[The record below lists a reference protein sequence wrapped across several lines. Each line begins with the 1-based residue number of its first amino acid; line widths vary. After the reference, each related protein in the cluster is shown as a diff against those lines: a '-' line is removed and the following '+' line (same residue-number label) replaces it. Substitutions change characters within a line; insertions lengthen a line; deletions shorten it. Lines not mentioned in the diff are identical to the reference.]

1 MKFMM
6 DIREKTSLLHSA
18 AENTGYIKK
27 LVDGTASVDGYAEY
41 IYNLE
46 KMYKAIENALDKN
59 ENNDVVKPFVTKELY
74 RSELMRKD
82 LNFLLGD
89 KLNSMKLL
97 ASTEACVAKIEE
109 LSETKP
115 ELVVAYAYTRFL
127 ADLFGGRTFLSLLST
142 SYKISNEGLNYY
154 QFPEINDLRGYVM
167 KYHNMLADINLSD
180 EMKVDFI
187 NEVNN
192 AYIYNL
198 AISNE
203 LEIKLHPIK
212 RNDKN
217 NHDNGHGHPHGHN
230 H

>member
-27 LVDGTASVDGYAEY
+27 LVDGNASVEGYAEY

-46 KMYKAIENALDKN
+46 KMYKAIEDALDKN
-59 ENNDVVKPFVTKELY
+59 ENNNVVKPFVTRELY

-82 LNFLLGD
+82 LEFLLGD
-89 KLNSMKLL
+89 KLNSIKLL
-97 ASTEACVAKIEE
+97 ASTEACVAKINE

-142 SYKISNEGLNYY
+142 NYKISNEGLNYY

-167 KYHNMLADINLSD
+167 KYHNMLADVDLSD
-180 EMKVDFI
+180 EMKIDFI

-203 LEIKLHPIK
+203 LDAKLK
-212 RNDKN
+212 
-217 NHDNGHGHPHGHN
+217 
-230 H
+230 

>member
-27 LVDGTASVDGYAEY
+27 LVDGKASIDGYAEY
-41 IYNLE
+41 IFNLE
-46 KMYKAIENALDKN
+46 RMYKAIEDALDQN
-59 ENNDVVKPFVTKELY
+59 ESNETVKPFVTRELY
-74 RSELMRKD
+74 RSQLMRQD

-89 KLNSMKLL
+89 QLNSMKLL
-97 ASTEACVAKIEE
+97 ASTETCISRIEY
-109 LSETKP
+109 LSKYNP

-142 SYKISNEGLNYY
+142 TYKVKSEGLNYY

-167 KYHNMLADINLSD
+167 KYHNMLAEINLS
-180 EMKVDFI
+180 EEQKRDFI

-203 LEIKLHPIK
+203 LEAKLK
-212 RNDKN
+212 
-217 NHDNGHGHPHGHN
+217 
-230 H
+230 

>member
-27 LVDGTASVDGYAEY
+27 LVDGAASVDGYAEY

-46 KMYKAIENALDKN
+46 KMYKAIEDALDKN
-59 ENNDVVKPFVTKELY
+59 ENNSAVKPFVTKELY

-82 LNFLLGD
+82 LEFLLGD
-89 KLNSMKLL
+89 KLDSMKLL

-109 LSETKP
+109 LSESKP

-154 QFPEINDLRGYVM
+154 QFPEINDLRGYVI
-167 KYHNMLADINLSD
+167 KYHNMLAEINLSD
-180 EMKVDFI
+180 DMKVDFI

-192 AYIYNL
+192 AYIYNI

-203 LEIKLHPIK
+203 LDAKLK
-212 RNDKN
+212 
-217 NHDNGHGHPHGHN
+217 
-230 H
+230 

>member
-142 SYKISNEGLNYY
+142 NYKISNEGLNYY

-180 EMKVDFI
+180 EMKVNFI

-203 LEIKLHPIK
+203 LDAKLK
-212 RNDKN
+212 
-217 NHDNGHGHPHGHN
+217 
-230 H
+230 

>member
-27 LVDGTASVDGYAEY
+27 LVDGNASVEGYAEY

-46 KMYKAIENALDKN
+46 RMYKAIEDALDKN
-59 ENNDVVKPFVTKELY
+59 ENNAIVKPFVTRELY

-82 LNFLLGD
+82 LEFLLGD
-89 KLNSMKLL
+89 KLNSLKLL

-109 LSETKP
+109 LSQTKP

-142 SYKISNEGLNYY
+142 NYKISNEGLNYY

-167 KYHNMLADINLSD
+167 KYHNMLADINLSN
-180 EMKVDFI
+180 EMKIDFI

-203 LEIKLHPIK
+203 LEAKLK
-212 RNDKN
+212 
-217 NHDNGHGHPHGHN
+217 
-230 H
+230 

>member
-6 DIREKTSLLHSA
+6 DIKEKTSLLHSA

-27 LVDGTASVDGYAEY
+27 LMDGTASVEGYAEY
-41 IYNLE
+41 IFNLE
-46 KMYKAIENALDKN
+46 RMYRAIEVALDKN
-59 ENNDVVKPFVTKELY
+59 ENNEIVKPFVTKELY

-82 LNFLLGD
+82 LEFLLGD
-89 KLNSMKLL
+89 KLDSMKLL

-109 LSETKP
+109 LSEKSP

-142 SYKISNEGLNYY
+142 SYNISAEGLNYY
-154 QFPEINDLRGYVM
+154 RFPEITDLRGYVM
-167 KYHNMLADINLSD
+167 KYHKMLADINLT
-180 EMKVDFI
+180 EEKKIDFI

-203 LEIKLHPIK
+203 LDAKLK
-212 RNDKN
+212 
-217 NHDNGHGHPHGHN
+217 
-230 H
+230 

>member
-27 LVDGTASVDGYAEY
+27 LVDGIASVEGYAEY

-46 KMYKAIENALDKN
+46 KMYKAIEDALDKN
-59 ENNDVVKPFVTKELY
+59 ENNAVINPFVTKELY
-74 RSELMRKD
+74 RSKLIRKD
-82 LNFLLGD
+82 LEFLLGD

-109 LSETKP
+109 LSQTKP
-115 ELVVAYAYTRFL
+115 ELIVAYAYTRFL

-142 SYKISNEGLNYY
+142 SYKIANEGLNYY

-167 KYHNMLADINLSD
+167 KYHNMLAEINLSD
-180 EMKVDFI
+180 EMKIDFI

-203 LEIKLHPIK
+203 LDAKLK
-212 RNDKN
+212 
-217 NHDNGHGHPHGHN
+217 
-230 H
+230 

>member
-27 LVDGTASVDGYAEY
+27 LVDGIASVEGYAEY

-46 KMYKAIENALDKN
+46 KMYKAIEDALDKN
-59 ENNDVVKPFVTKELY
+59 ENNAVINPFVTKELY
-74 RSELMRKD
+74 RSKLIRKD
-82 LNFLLGD
+82 LEFLLGD

-109 LSETKP
+109 LSQTKP

-142 SYKISNEGLNYY
+142 SYKIANEGLNYY
-154 QFPEINDLRGYVM
+154 QFPEVNDLRGYVM
-167 KYHNMLADINLSD
+167 KYHNMLAEINLSD
-180 EMKVDFI
+180 EMKIDFI

-203 LEIKLHPIK
+203 LDAKLK
-212 RNDKN
+212 
-217 NHDNGHGHPHGHN
+217 
-230 H
+230 

>member
-27 LVDGTASVDGYAEY
+27 LVDGIASVEGYAEY

-46 KMYKAIENALDKN
+46 KMYKAIEDALDKN
-59 ENNDVVKPFVTKELY
+59 DNNAVINPFVTKELY
-74 RSELMRKD
+74 RSKLIRKD
-82 LNFLLGD
+82 LEFLLGD

-167 KYHNMLADINLSD
+167 KYHNMLAEINLSD
-180 EMKVDFI
+180 EMKIDFI

-203 LEIKLHPIK
+203 LDAKLK
-212 RNDKN
+212 
-217 NHDNGHGHPHGHN
+217 
-230 H
+230 

>member
-6 DIREKTSLLHSA
+6 DIKEKTSLLHSA

-27 LVDGTASVDGYAEY
+27 LMDGTASVEGYAEY
-41 IYNLE
+41 IFNLE
-46 KMYKAIENALDKN
+46 RMYRAIEVALDKN
-59 ENNDVVKPFVTKELY
+59 ENNEIVKPFVTKELY

-82 LNFLLGD
+82 LEFLLGD
-89 KLNSMKLL
+89 KLDSMKLL

-109 LSETKP
+109 LSEKSP

-142 SYKISNEGLNYY
+142 SYNISAEGLNYY
-154 QFPEINDLRGYVM
+154 QFPNINDLRGYVM
-167 KYHNMLADINLSD
+167 KYHKMLADINLT
-180 EMKVDFI
+180 EENKIDFI

-203 LEIKLHPIK
+203 LDAKLK
-212 RNDKN
+212 
-217 NHDNGHGHPHGHN
+217 
-230 H
+230 

>member
-1 MKFMM
+1 MNKIVISLCTLLICEANFFANAQ
-6 DIREKTSLLHSA
+6 DTSSQLKNKIALNGELLCDTWQIDASYHYFVLP
-18 AENTGYIKK
+18 YIGFGGSIGMWKQYT
-27 LVDGTASVDGYAEY
+27 VDGIPSGRGWTVDEDY
-41 IYNLE
+41 
-46 KMYKAIENALDKN
+46 ENV
-59 ENNDVVKPFVTKELY
+59 ENFFIHPSISLVSP
-74 RSELMRKD
+74 
-82 LNFLLGD
+82 
-89 KLNSMKLL
+89 
-97 ASTEACVAKIEE
+97 CVAKIEE

-217 NHDNGHGHPHGHN
+217 KD
-230 H
+230 

>member
-18 AENTGYIKK
+18 AENTVYIKK

-203 LEIKLHPIK
+203 LDAKLK
-212 RNDKN
+212 
-217 NHDNGHGHPHGHN
+217 
-230 H
+230 

>member
-6 DIREKTSLLHSA
+6 YIREKTSLLHSA

-27 LVDGTASVDGYAEY
+27 LVDGTASVEGYAEY
-41 IYNLE
+41 ILNLE
-46 KMYKAIENALDKN
+46 RMYRAIEMALDKN
-59 ENNDVVKPFVTKELY
+59 ENNEIVKPFVTRELY

-82 LNFLLGD
+82 LKFLLGD
-89 KLNSMKLL
+89 KVDSIKLL

-109 LSETKP
+109 LSEKNP

-142 SYKISNEGLNYY
+142 SYKISGEGLNYY
-154 QFPEINDLRGYVM
+154 NFPEISDLRGYVM
-167 KYHNMLADINLSD
+167 KYHNMLAGINLP
-180 EMKVDFI
+180 EEKKIDFI

-203 LEIKLHPIK
+203 LEAKLK
-212 RNDKN
+212 
-217 NHDNGHGHPHGHN
+217 
-230 H
+230 

>member
-6 DIREKTSLLHSA
+6 DIKEKTSLLHSA

-27 LVDGTASVDGYAEY
+27 LMDGTASVEGYAEY
-41 IYNLE
+41 IFNLE
-46 KMYKAIENALDKN
+46 RMYRAIEVALYKN
-59 ENNDVVKPFVTKELY
+59 ENNEIVKPFVTKELY

-82 LNFLLGD
+82 LEFLLGD
-89 KLNSMKLL
+89 KLDSMKLL

-109 LSETKP
+109 LSEKSP

-127 ADLFGGRTFLSLLST
+127 ADLFGGRTFLSLLSS
-142 SYKISNEGLNYY
+142 SYNISAEGLNYY

-167 KYHNMLADINLSD
+167 KYHKMLADINLI
-180 EMKVDFI
+180 EENKIDFI

-203 LEIKLHPIK
+203 LDAKLK
-212 RNDKN
+212 
-217 NHDNGHGHPHGHN
+217 
-230 H
+230 

>member
-18 AENTGYIKK
+18 AESTGYIKK
-27 LVDGTASVDGYAEY
+27 LVDGTASVEGYAEY
-41 IYNLE
+41 ILNLE
-46 KMYKAIENALDKN
+46 RMYRAIEMALDKN
-59 ENNDVVKPFVTKELY
+59 ENNEIVKPFVTRELY

-82 LNFLLGD
+82 LKFLLGD
-89 KLNSMKLL
+89 KVDSIKLL

-109 LSETKP
+109 LSEKNP

-142 SYKISNEGLNYY
+142 SYKISGEGLNYY
-154 QFPEINDLRGYVM
+154 NFPEITDLRGYVM
-167 KYHNMLADINLSD
+167 KYHNMLAGINLP
-180 EMKVDFI
+180 EEKKIDFI

-203 LEIKLHPIK
+203 LEAKLK
-212 RNDKN
+212 
-217 NHDNGHGHPHGHN
+217 
-230 H
+230 

>member
-27 LVDGTASVDGYAEY
+27 LVDGNASVEGYAEY

-46 KMYKAIENALDKN
+46 RMYRAIEDALDKN
-59 ENNDVVKPFVTKELY
+59 ENNAIVKPFVTRELY

-82 LNFLLGD
+82 LEFLLGD
-89 KLNSMKLL
+89 KLNSLKLL

-109 LSETKP
+109 LSKTKP

-142 SYKISNEGLNYY
+142 NYKISNEGLNYY

-203 LEIKLHPIK
+203 LDAKLK
-212 RNDKN
+212 
-217 NHDNGHGHPHGHN
+217 
-230 H
+230 

>member
-27 LVDGTASVDGYAEY
+27 LVDGNASVEGYAEY

-46 KMYKAIENALDKN
+46 RMYKAIEDALDKN
-59 ENNDVVKPFVTKELY
+59 ENNAIVKPFVTRELY
-74 RSELMRKD
+74 RSELIRKD
-82 LNFLLGD
+82 LEFLLGD
-89 KLNSMKLL
+89 KLNSLKLL

-109 LSETKP
+109 LSKTKP

-154 QFPEINDLRGYVM
+154 QFPEINYLRGYVM

-180 EMKVDFI
+180 EMKIDFI

-203 LEIKLHPIK
+203 LEAKLK
-212 RNDKN
+212 
-217 NHDNGHGHPHGHN
+217 
-230 H
+230 

>member
-27 LVDGTASVDGYAEY
+27 LVDGNASVEGYAEY

-46 KMYKAIENALDKN
+46 RMYKAIEDALDKN
-59 ENNDVVKPFVTKELY
+59 ENNAIVKPFVTRELY
-74 RSELMRKD
+74 RSELIRKD
-82 LNFLLGD
+82 LEFLLGD
-89 KLNSMKLL
+89 KLNSLKLL

-109 LSETKP
+109 LSKTKP

-180 EMKVDFI
+180 EMKIDFI
-187 NEVNN
+187 N

-203 LEIKLHPIK
+203 LEAKLK
-212 RNDKN
+212 
-217 NHDNGHGHPHGHN
+217 
-230 H
+230 

>member
-46 KMYKAIENALDKN
+46 KMYKAIESALDKN
-59 ENNDVVKPFVTKELY
+59 ENNAVVKPFVTKELY
-74 RSELMRKD
+74 RSELIRKD

-127 ADLFGGRTFLSLLST
+127 ADLCGGRTFLSLLST
-142 SYKISNEGLNYY
+142 NYKISNEGLNYY

-180 EMKVDFI
+180 EMKVNFI

-203 LEIKLHPIK
+203 LDAKLK
-212 RNDKN
+212 
-217 NHDNGHGHPHGHN
+217 
-230 H
+230 

>member
-6 DIREKTSLLHSA
+6 DIKEKTSLLHSA

-27 LVDGTASVDGYAEY
+27 LMDGTAFVEGYAEY
-41 IYNLE
+41 IFNLE
-46 KMYKAIENALDKN
+46 RMYRAIEVALDKN
-59 ENNDVVKPFVTKELY
+59 ENNEIVKPFVTKELY

-82 LNFLLGD
+82 LEFLLGD
-89 KLNSMKLL
+89 KLDSMKLL

-109 LSETKP
+109 LSEKSP

-142 SYKISNEGLNYY
+142 SYNISAEGLNYY
-154 QFPEINDLRGYVM
+154 RFPEITDLRGYVM
-167 KYHNMLADINLSD
+167 KYHKMLADINLT
-180 EMKVDFI
+180 EEKKIDFI

-203 LEIKLHPIK
+203 LDAKLK
-212 RNDKN
+212 
-217 NHDNGHGHPHGHN
+217 
-230 H
+230 

>member
-27 LVDGTASVDGYAEY
+27 LVDGNASVEGYAEY

-46 KMYKAIENALDKN
+46 RMYKAIEDALDKN
-59 ENNDVVKPFVTKELY
+59 ENNAIVKPFVTRELY
-74 RSELMRKD
+74 RSELIRKD
-82 LNFLLGD
+82 LEFLLGD
-89 KLNSMKLL
+89 KLNSLKLL

-109 LSETKP
+109 LSKTKP

-180 EMKVDFI
+180 EMKIDFI

-203 LEIKLHPIK
+203 LEAKLK
-212 RNDKN
+212 
-217 NHDNGHGHPHGHN
+217 
-230 H
+230 

>member
-142 SYKISNEGLNYY
+142 NYKISNEGLNYY

-180 EMKVDFI
+180 EMKVNFI

-203 LEIKLHPIK
+203 LDAKL
-212 RNDKN
+212 N
-217 NHDNGHGHPHGHN
+217 
-230 H
+230 

>member
-27 LVDGTASVDGYAEY
+27 LVDGIASVEGYAEY

-46 KMYKAIENALDKN
+46 KMYKAIEDALDKN
-59 ENNDVVKPFVTKELY
+59 ENNAVINPFVTKELY
-74 RSELMRKD
+74 RSKLIRKD
-82 LNFLLGD
+82 LEFLLGD

-127 ADLFGGRTFLSLLST
+127 ADLFGGRPFLSLLST

-167 KYHNMLADINLSD
+167 KYHNMLAEINLSD
-180 EMKVDFI
+180 EMKIDFI

-203 LEIKLHPIK
+203 LDAKLK
-212 RNDKN
+212 
-217 NHDNGHGHPHGHN
+217 
-230 H
+230 

>member
-27 LVDGTASVDGYAEY
+27 LVDGNASVEGYAEY

-46 KMYKAIENALDKN
+46 RMYKAIEDALDKN
-59 ENNDVVKPFVTKELY
+59 ENNAIVKPFVTRELY

-82 LNFLLGD
+82 LEFLLGD
-89 KLNSMKLL
+89 KLNSLKLL

-109 LSETKP
+109 LSKTKP

-180 EMKVDFI
+180 EMKIDFI

-203 LEIKLHPIK
+203 LEAKLK
-212 RNDKN
+212 
-217 NHDNGHGHPHGHN
+217 
-230 H
+230 